1 MRKILFWLINLLLVV
16 GTGGLWLLILIPYL
30 IWSKSKK
37 PLKQVAPEAST
48 IPNTAEPSNLDKF
61 IDSGVEWVKRNKIA
75 AAASGAAAVLALV
88 SISYGGDFLQQR
100 KTNALFEEVEVL
112 IAEDNFLA
120 VESKVREI
128 LTEDP
133 SLTSKVQNVKNRVT
147 NLKAAIEL
155 TTKAKDFESK
165 GQFLDASLAI
175 KQIRSSER
183 DYPSLVNAELSRLEP
198 NAIAEVEGRLKRYQ
212 DSSNFEKGIEL
223 LNLFARAYPSSSE
236 FVSAKAKIVDD
247 LERQKAAERRLALSR
262 LSKRFD
268 SFQDVTWYSS
278 PSSPRYRN
286 ANGFYLYF
294 GVSGTSKLPLR
305 LVMQY
310 YSSDWLFIESAKVN
324 VDGTVYTFS
333 ATDWERDNDSNI
345 WEWSDEVL
353 DDRALIEQIIKSKS
367 AVIRFEGRQYYDNR
381 TISSSQKAAL
391 KQVLQAY
398 DAL

>member
-37 PLKQVAPEAST
+37 PVKQVAPEAST

-183 DYPSLVNAELSRLEP
+183 DYPSFVNAELSRLEP

-212 DSSNFEKGIEL
+212 DSRNFEKGIEL
-223 LNLFARAYPSSSE
+223 LNLFGRAYPSNSE
-236 FVSAKAKIVDD
+236 FVSARAKIVDD
-247 LERQKAAERRLALSR
+247 LESQKAADRKLALSR

-278 PSSPRYRN
+278 PTSPRYRN

-310 YSSDWLFIESAKVN
+310 YSSDWLFIENAKVN
-324 VDGTVYTFS
+324 VDGSVYELS
-333 ATDWERDNDSNI
+333 ASDWERDNDSSI
-345 WEWSDEVL
+345 WEWSDEIL
-353 DDRALIEQIIKSKS
+353 DDRALIEKIIKSKS
-367 AVIRFEGRQYYDNR
+367 AVIRFEGRQYYDTR
-381 TISSSQKAAL
+381 SISSSQKTAL

>member
-1 MRKILFWLINLLLVV
+1 MRKIFFWLINLLLVV

-30 IWSKSKK
+30 IWRNSKK
-37 PLKQVAPEAST
+37 SVKQVAPEVSI
-48 IPNTAEPSNLDKF
+48 IPNAAEPSNLDK
-61 IDSGVEWVKRNKIA
+61 IIYSGVEWVKRNKIA
-75 AAASGAAAVLALV
+75 AAASAIAAVLALV
-88 SISYGGDFLQQR
+88 SLSYGGDFLQQR

-112 IAEDNFLA
+112 IAQDNFLA
-120 VESKVREI
+120 VESKVQEI
-128 LTEDP
+128 LMEDP
-133 SLTSKVQNVKNRVT
+133 TATSKVENVKNRLT

-155 TTKAKDFESK
+155 TAKAKDYESK

-183 DYPSLVNAELSRLEP
+183 DYPSFVDSELSRLEA
-198 NAIAEVEGRLKRYQ
+198 NTVAEIEARLMGYQ
-212 DSSNFEKGIEL
+212 GSRSFEKGIEL
-223 LNLFARAYPSSSE
+223 INLFTRVYPVNKT
-236 FVSAKAKIVDD
+236 FVSVKEKISND
-247 LERQKAAERRLALSR
+247 LEKQKDTERRLALAK

-324 VDGTVYTFS
+324 VDGSVYSLS

-367 AVIRFEGRQYYDNR
+367 AVIRFEGSQYYDTR

-391 KQVLQAY
+391 KQVLEAY
-398 DAL
+398 DAF